1 VLFVVFLDNAVTAQG
16 SCREEDFGCS
26 EIDLVNSI
34 ENGASDLIETRA
46 TWVSKYSLDTH
57 ATRDESVLQSRSIFL
72 LPSLENQRAT
82 AENLS

>member
-1 VLFVVFLDNAVTAQG
+1 MLFVVFLDNDVTVHR

-26 EIDLVNSI
+26 AIDLVNSI
-34 ENGASDLIETRA
+34 ENGANDLIETRA
-46 TWVSKYSLDTH
+46 TWVSKYNFDTL
-57 ATRDESVLQSRSIFL
+57 ATRAESVLRSRSIFL

>member
-1 VLFVVFLDNAVTAQG
+1 MAGESKEATRG

-26 EIDLVNSI
+26 AIVLVNSI
-34 ENGASDLIETRA
+34 ENGAGDLIQKRI

-57 ATRDESVLQSRSIFL
+57 AAKAESVLQSRGIFL

-82 AENLS
+82 AEDLS